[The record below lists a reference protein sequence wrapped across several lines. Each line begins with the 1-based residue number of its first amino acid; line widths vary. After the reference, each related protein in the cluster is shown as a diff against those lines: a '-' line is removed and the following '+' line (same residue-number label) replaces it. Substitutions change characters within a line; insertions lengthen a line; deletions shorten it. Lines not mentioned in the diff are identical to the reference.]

1 MKKLI
6 VAAASAAILISA
18 SVHADEILEVH
29 PDHAV
34 GGGFGGLSGFMVGAV
49 GGPIGALVGGG
60 LGWLL
65 GSGVQDAAG
74 LEQTLYVVR
83 KEDGSIDRIRS
94 SNGSFLA
101 GQHIRRDGAEITA
114 MRP

>member
-1 MKKLI
+1 MKKFIL
-6 VAAASAAILISA
+6 AAASAAILTSGA
-18 SVHADEILEVH
+18 VRADEILEVH

-49 GGPIGALVGGG
+49 AGPIGALVGGG
-60 LGWLL
+60 LGWLA
-65 GSGVQDAAG
+65 GRGVQHAAG

-83 KEDGSIDRIRS
+83 KEDGSIARIRS
-94 SNGSFLA
+94 SDGSFLQ

>member
-6 VAAASAAILISA
+6 VAALSAAILSCGLA
-18 SVHADEILEVH
+18 QADEVLEVH
-29 PDHAV
+29 RDRAV
-34 GGGFGGLSGFMVGAV
+34 GAGFGGLSGFMLGAV
-49 GGPIGALVGGG
+49 AGPVGALVGGG
-60 LGWLL
+60 LGWLA
-65 GSGVQDAAG
+65 GRGVQQAAG

-94 SNGSFLA
+94 SDGRFLQ